1 MITLKIGIM
10 NGVIAKEDLNN
21 DNFLIYALKAYD
33 KPNCIM
39 SEFTEDMKRFN
50 YLKRLFRRY
59 RKHGEMRERL
69 ILNHIVVLYNLFGPE
84 VTSRLL
90 FFSMNKEDY
99 TILKTYLVFL
109 NIMPE
114 RVVGVKGVDIIS
126 SDIHIDMY
134 IADVLRNLK

>member
-1 MITLKIGIM
+1 MSFENLT
-10 NGVIAKEDLNN
+10 EDNML
-21 DNFLIYALKAYD
+21 LYAAKAYD

-39 SEFTEDMKRFN
+39 SEFTEDMKRLN

-90 FFSMNKEDY
+90 FFSMSKEDY
-99 TILKTYLVFL
+99 TILKTYLLFL
-109 NIMPE
+109 NLMPE
-114 RVVGVKGVDIIS
+114 RVRGINGKDILS
-126 SDIHIDMY
+126 SDIAVDMD
-134 IADVLRNLK
+134 IAEVLRNLK